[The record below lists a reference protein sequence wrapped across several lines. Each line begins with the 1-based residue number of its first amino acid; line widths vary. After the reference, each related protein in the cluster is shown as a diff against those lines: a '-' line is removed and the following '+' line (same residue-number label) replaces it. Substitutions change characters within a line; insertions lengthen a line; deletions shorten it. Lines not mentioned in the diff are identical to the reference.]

1 MFNLLPD
8 YAYAHNIGF
17 QYVFGS
23 GCMLIYAAI
32 CNMNECEDAVK
43 IKKASVMAVFS
54 VIFLHRFHG
63 VRLMLQAELIHLK
76 RERHTI

>member
-43 IKKASVMAVFS
+43 IKKASVMAIFS
-54 VIFLHRFHG
+54 VIFFASLSWSKIN
-63 VRLMLQAELIHLK
+63 VADKIDSQYNK
-76 RERHTI
+76 